1 MGRMIAH
8 PCVPDECGQVMLRGV
23 ESRVSVCQS
32 KDRGKGQ
39 RTESASVGF
48 KDANSEEEKSREDF

>member
-1 MGRMIAH
+1 
-8 PCVPDECGQVMLRGV
+8 MLRGV